1 MPASVRA
8 AGLLAALLIASPA
21 MAESVDTPECRR
33 DLFIANQHIE
43 AVAKREDSVKRGDID
58 GLCRVLRQN
67 LQDMVEAREPMNRCL
82 IGHAHGE
89 NVGQM
94 DASIED
100 IRFIL
105 ANRCRR

>member
-1 MPASVRA
+1 
-8 AGLLAALLIASPA
+8 
-21 MAESVDTPECRR
+21 
-33 DLFIANQHIE
+33 
-43 AVAKREDSVKRGDID
+43 
-58 GLCRVLRQN
+58 VLRQN

-100 IRFIL
+100 IRYIL